1 MSLRSRLLRTL
12 DRVRTEPGLG
22 KNVGVVAAVIVLALI
37 AGGWV
42 LGNQRFTP
50 PWTDRMHL
58 SAEFEAAP
66 GIAPGNGQEV
76 RVAGVLAGQITDARV
91 GDNGRAVLDMELEPG
106 YRIYDNATLVLR
118 PKSPL
123 NEMYVSIDPG
133 GSPGRELEDGATVPV
148 TNTRRPIQ
156 VDEVLGSLDDD
167 ARSALAALL
176 VESDAALANAPED
189 LPEGLESTADLAE
202 AAQPVATALEK
213 RRVHIRN
220 LVTQISMVAEATGKD
235 DERLGELARSLATTL
250 DVMADESGSV
260 DATLR
265 ELPEFARTLDSST
278 TSVKALTEQLNPT
291 LKDLQAAS
299 DNLPKALTG
308 LNETAGELDTT
319 LTKLRPVAKEA
330 RPVFADLRPVMS
342 GYRESLPVLENATAR
357 LDPVTAILT
366 EYLPD
371 LGAFMVQTRSL
382 TSLRDG
388 NAGVMRALLEL
399 TPSSAPKLPL
409 H

>member
-1 MSLRSRLLRTL
+1 MSLRSRLLRNL

-22 KNVGVVAAVIVLALI
+22 KNVGVIAAVVVLALI

-50 PWTDRMHL
+50 PWADRFHL
-58 SAEFEAAP
+58 SAEFEAVP

-76 RVAGVLAGQITDARV
+76 RIAGVLAGQITDARV
-91 GDNGRAVLDMELEPG
+91 DDAGQAVLDMELERG
-106 YRIYDNATLVLR
+106 FRIYDNATLVLR

-133 GSPGRELEDGATVPV
+133 GAPGRELKDGATVPV

-156 VDEVLGSLDDD
+156 VDEVLSSLDDD

-189 LPEGLESTADLAE
+189 LPEGLQRTADFAE
-202 AAQPVATALEK
+202 AAQPVTKALDE
-213 RRVHIRN
+213 RREHIRN
-220 LVTQISMVAEATGKD
+220 LVTQVALIAEATGED
-235 DERLGELARSLATTL
+235 DERLRELAQSLATTL
-250 DVMADESGSV
+250 DAMSDESGSV

-265 ELPEFARTLDSST
+265 ELPEFTRALDSST
-278 TSVKALTEQLNPT
+278 TSVKALTEELNPT

-299 DNLPKALTG
+299 DTLPKALTG
-308 LNETAGELDTT
+308 LNETAEELDST
-319 LTKLRPVAKEA
+319 LLKLRPVVRRAK
-330 RPVFADLRPVMS
+330 PVVADLRPVMS
-342 GYRESLPVLENATAR
+342 GYRTSLPTLERATGR
-357 LDPVTAILT
+357 LDPVTALLT
-366 EYLPD
+366 DYLPD
-371 LGAFMVQTRSL
+371 LGAFMVQTRSVS
-382 TSLRDG
+382 SLRDG
-388 NAGVMRALLEL
+388 NAGVMRTLLEL